1 MILPHSTL
9 LCTHLMP
16 SLDSYLSTQRAG
28 LGSLTYSMVWTETN
42 FTHTQNLTGSALFAR
57 ELQREGKNLST
68 STKPQIFCVLKKQLY
83 YISHSIILS
92 SGDACHLMIPV
103 GGLGMNTG
111 VLDAYDL
118 GWKLVAT
125 LKGWGG
131 EKLLASYTVCTLK
144 QSSQCSKSY
153 RVFVLAVHKT
163 AMANTSSINTITSDL
178 LLWYT
183 DQYIT
188 LYTQAHV

>member
-1 MILPHSTL
+1 M
-9 LCTHLMP
+9 
-16 SLDSYLSTQRAG
+16 
-28 LGSLTYSMVWTETN
+28 
-42 FTHTQNLTGSALFAR
+42 
-57 ELQREGKNLST
+57 
-68 STKPQIFCVLKKQLY
+68 
-83 YISHSIILS
+83 ISHSIILS

-103 GGLGMNTG
+103 GGFGMNTG

-153 RVFVLAVHKT
+153 REFVLAVHKT

-183 DQYIT
+183 DGPIHYIA
-188 LYTQAHV
+188 YTAQFNRARGSRIRCATIGNLSCKTATRRRRLVIQ